1 LRVLVVEDEPDL
13 RRAVVQ
19 SLLESG
25 YAVDEAANGPDGLFK
40 ATSWEYDAVVLDLM
54 LPGLSGFDLLQQM
67 RRERKTPVLILSAR
81 DGVDDRIKGLDI
93 GADDYLVKPFSIR
106 ELHARLRALIRRA
119 AGQAQSTIEI
129 GNIVINLVNQTVT
142 RDDQPV
148 QLTARE
154 YSLVELLALHRGKL
168 ISRTLIYDHIFGE
181 DDSSLSNLVDVH
193 VSNIRK
199 KLGADFIQT
208 RRGQGY
214 IVDG

>member
-1 LRVLVVEDEPDL
+1 MRVLVVEDEPDL

-25 YAVDEAANGPDGLFK
+25 YAVDEAATGPDGLVK
-40 ATSWEYDAVVLDLM
+40 ATSWEYDAIVLDLM
-54 LPGLSGFDLLQQM
+54 LPGLSGFDLLQQL

-142 RDDQPV
+142 RDGQPV

>member
-1 LRVLVVEDEPDL
+1 MRVSVVEDEPDL

-54 LPGLSGFDLLQQM
+54 LPGLSGFDLLQQL

-199 KLGADFIQT
+199 KLGADLIQT

>member
-1 LRVLVVEDEPDL
+1 MVDGEQGGEIGFAGAALDHVLIRTGVAELLFGGGDAPVDL
-13 RRAVVQ
+13 I
-19 SLLESG
+19 
-25 YAVDEAANGPDGLFK
+25 
-40 ATSWEYDAVVLDLM
+40 VLDLM

-142 RDDQPV
+142 RDGQPV

>member
-1 LRVLVVEDEPDL
+1 LVVEDEPDL

-54 LPGLSGFDLLQQM
+54 LPGLSGFDLLQQL

-199 KLGADFIQT
+199 KLGADLIQT

>member
-1 LRVLVVEDEPDL
+1 
-13 RRAVVQ
+13 
-19 SLLESG
+19 
-25 YAVDEAANGPDGLFK
+25 
-40 ATSWEYDAVVLDLM
+40 M
-54 LPGLSGFDLLQQM
+54 LPGLSGFDLLQQL

>member
-1 LRVLVVEDEPDL
+1 
-13 RRAVVQ
+13 
-19 SLLESG
+19 
-25 YAVDEAANGPDGLFK
+25 
-40 ATSWEYDAVVLDLM
+40 M
-54 LPGLSGFDLLQQM
+54 
-67 RRERKTPVLILSAR
+67 
-81 DGVDDRIKGLDI
+81 
-93 GADDYLVKPFSIR
+93 
-106 ELHARLRALIRRA
+106 
-119 AGQAQSTIEI
+119 
-129 GNIVINLVNQTVT
+129 INLVNQTVT